1 MKTDDL
7 IELLAKDN
15 APQWSF
21 RMLFS
26 VALICS
32 VAVAGVLF
40 FAMIGVRHDFLS
52 AAETMRFLMKFVVTV
67 TLAVGAVGL
76 AQAMARPG
84 AEFGAW
90 PWLLVAAPALLMVA
104 VVVELSVVPSE
115 AWTARL
121 VGQNASFCLKVIP
134 LLSLGPFALLLL
146 VLRRGA
152 PSNPGCAGTLAG
164 LASGAIA
171 ATFYAAHCP
180 DDSPLFV
187 AAWYSIAVTIM
198 GGFGYLAG
206 RRLLRW

>member
-1 MKTDDL
+1 MKTDNL

-26 VALICS
+26 VALICG
-32 VAVAGVLF
+32 VAAAGVLF

-52 AAETMRFLMKFVVTV
+52 AAETMRFLMKFVVTL
-67 TLAVGAVGL
+67 TLAAGALGL

-84 AEFGAW
+84 AAFGAW
-90 PWLLVAAPALLMVA
+90 PWLLAAAPALLIIAVA
-104 VVVELSVVPSE
+104 IELLVVPPE

-134 LLSLGPFALLLL
+134 FLSLGPLALLILA
-146 VLRRGA
+146 LRRGA
-152 PSNPGCAGTLAG
+152 PSNPGRAGTLAG

-171 ATFYAAHCP
+171 AAFYAAHCP

-187 AAWYSIAVTIM
+187 AAWYGIAVTIM
-198 GGFGYLAG
+198 AGVGYLAG